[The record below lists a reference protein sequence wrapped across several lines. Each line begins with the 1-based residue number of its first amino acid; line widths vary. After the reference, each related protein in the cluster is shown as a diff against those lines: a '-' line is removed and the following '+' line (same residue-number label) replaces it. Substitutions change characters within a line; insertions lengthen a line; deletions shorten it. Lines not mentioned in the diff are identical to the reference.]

1 MSARALW
8 IVALGA
14 ALAVLIALNVLRS
27 REQAGGGENTV
38 SPFRADAGEPAA
50 QPPVGVI
57 PGSPSEQRAD
67 AAEADARSA
76 PPERLVPAPFPTP
89 GRYAS
94 ISAALA
100 DHDVPPERRM
110 PVLPEL
116 LETDRAFAAESVD
129 GAWSTA
135 TEARVLGRIAE
146 IPGAAYV
153 SLNVECRTT
162 LCLLQLVESATSAPG
177 SGIADIA
184 KLVEPQGLESLWMF
198 GLAALTQHPLPVEGT
213 RITCP
218 QPYPQ
223 VRINLVPIHILENL
237 FQGVHIWG

>member
-14 ALAVLIALNVLRS
+14 ALATLIALNVFRS
-27 REQAGGGENTV
+27 REQAGVGVNAV
-38 SPFRADAGEPAA
+38 SSPFRAGEDEPAA
-50 QPPVGVI
+50 QPPVGAVR
-57 PGSPSEQRAD
+57 GSQSVEQSAA
-67 AAEADARSA
+67 AAEADGHGA
-76 PPERLVPAPFPTP
+76 PTEPQPVPAPFPTP

-94 ISAALA
+94 MSAALA

-110 PVLPEL
+110 PALPEL

-129 GAWSTA
+129 PAWSTA
-135 TEARVLGRIAE
+135 TEAGVLGRIAE

-162 LCLLQLVESATSAPG
+162 LCLMQFVESATPAPN

-184 KLVEPQGLESLWMF
+184 KLVEPQGLKSLWMF
-198 GLAALTQHPLPVEGT
+198 GIRVRGGAPLGIAYLQRVETTETPAGT
-213 RITCP
+213 TERSV
-218 QPYPQ
+218 Q
-223 VRINLVPIHILENL
+223 
-237 FQGVHIWG
+237 